1 MIKVGVVNATFNYA
15 DLDASAIACVC
26 CVVAVV
32 GGTKM
37 DNNKLSPTAST
48 STATTIATAEKK
60 PVEESKGYKTMRPA
74 ASHAASA
81 KTIHNNLSY
90 AKDLSVLTEMGFDVR
105 PALEALQRA
114 MGNMD
119 TALNILVAAA
129 EVAEEAAKV
138 ASNAYIHMPS
148 EKVSD
153 GAGQFSA
160 SSSSSITHP
169 RSRNQEQSEQFE
181 IDNNNK
187 NNIISKRPHV
197 KPAITSMKASGPHA
211 TEGPK
216 KVNKKCNF
224 FLSAVG
230 CRNGS
235 SCKFIH
241 ETSSTT
247 S

>member
-1 MIKVGVVNATFNYA
+1 
-15 DLDASAIACVC
+15 
-26 CVVAVV
+26 
-32 GGTKM
+32 M
-37 DNNKLSPTAST
+37 DNNKLSPTF
-48 STATTIATAEKK
+48 STATTATAEKK
-60 PVEESKGYKTMRPA
+60 PVEESKGYKAMRPA
-74 ASHAASA
+74 ASNAASA

-129 EVAEEAAKV
+129 EAEEEAAKV
-138 ASNAYIHMPS
+138 ASNAYMHGPS
-148 EKVSD
+148 EKSSSD
-153 GAGQFSA
+153 VAGQFSA
-160 SSSSSITHP
+160 SSSSSLTHP
-169 RSRNQEQSEQFE
+169 RSRNEEQSEQFE

-187 NNIISKRPHV
+187 NNVNSKRSHV
-197 KPAITSMKASGPHA
+197 KPAIASMKAGLHA

-241 ETSSTT
+241 ETSST

>member
-1 MIKVGVVNATFNYA
+1 VVVAYATSNYA
-15 DLDASAIACVC
+15 VLDALAIYRMC
-26 CVVAVV
+26 CVVV
-32 GGTKM
+32 GSTKM
-37 DNNKLSPTAST
+37 DNNYKLSST
-48 STATTIATAEKK
+48 FSTATTVTVEKK
-60 PVEESKGYKTMRPA
+60 PVEESKGYKAMRPT
-74 ASHAASA
+74 ASNAASA

-114 MGNMD
+114 MGNLD

-129 EVAEEAAKV
+129 EAEEEAAKV
-138 ASNAYIHMPS
+138 ASNAYIHGPS
-148 EKVSD
+148 EKSSSD
-153 GAGQFSA
+153 VAGQFSA
-160 SSSSSITHP
+160 SSPSSSLTHH
-169 RSRNQEQSEQFE
+169 RSRNEEQSEQFE
-181 IDNNNK
+181 IDNNNR
-187 NNIISKRPHV
+187 NNINSKRPHV
-197 KPAITSMKASGPHA
+197 KPALASMKTGLHA
-211 TEGPK
+211 TEGLK

-241 ETSSTT
+241 ETTST

>member
-1 MIKVGVVNATFNYA
+1 M
-15 DLDASAIACVC
+15 
-26 CVVAVV
+26 
-32 GGTKM
+32 
-37 DNNKLSPTAST
+37 NNNTLSST
-48 STATTIATAEKK
+48 SSIASITTTTTTTTEKK
-60 PVEESKGYKTMRPA
+60 PVEESKGGYKVSSMTRSA
-74 ASHAASA
+74 ASHTASA
-81 KTIHNNLSY
+81 KTINNNLSY

-114 MGNMD
+114 MGNLD
-119 TALNILVAAA
+119 TALNILIAAA
-129 EVAEEAAKV
+129 EAAEEAAKV
-138 ASNAYIHMPS
+138 ASNNAYIHMPS
-148 EKVSD
+148 EKASD
-153 GAGQFSA
+153 GAGQFNA
-160 SSSSSITHP
+160 SSSPSITHP

-187 NNIISKRPHV
+187 NNISSKRPHV
-197 KPAITSMKASGPHA
+197 KPSMASMKAGPHA

-241 ETSSTT
+241 ETNST

>member
-1 MIKVGVVNATFNYA
+1 
-15 DLDASAIACVC
+15 
-26 CVVAVV
+26 
-32 GGTKM
+32 M
-37 DNNKLSPTAST
+37 DNNKLSPTF
-48 STATTIATAEKK
+48 STATTVTAEKK
-60 PVEESKGYKTMRPA
+60 PVEESKGYKAIRPA
-74 ASHAASA
+74 ASNAASA

-119 TALNILVAAA
+119 TALNILVAAGEA
-129 EVAEEAAKV
+129 EEEAAKV
-138 ASNAYIHMPS
+138 VSNSYIHGPS
-148 EKVSD
+148 EKSSSD
-153 GAGQFSA
+153 VAGQFSA
-160 SSSSSITHP
+160 SSSSSSSSLTHP
-169 RSRNQEQSEQFE
+169 RSRNEEQSEQFE

-187 NNIISKRPHV
+187 NNINSKRPHV
-197 KPAITSMKASGPHA
+197 KPAIASMKAGLHA

-241 ETSSTT
+241 ETSST